1 MTLFRGISNA
11 NLDAKGRLSM
21 PARFRER
28 LIVGADGKLV
38 VTVDV
43 REKCLL
49 LYPLP
54 EWEIVQEQLDA
65 LPNIRPEA
73 RWLQRILIG
82 HATDLELDGN
92 GRILLPGPLRDH
104 CGLKKLL
111 VLVGQGNK
119 LEIWARDVWR
129 SRVDAHTSS
138 ENGVLLADGDDF
150 VGLSL

>member
-1 MTLFRGISNA
+1 MSLFRGISNA

-21 PARFRER
+21 PGRFRER
-28 LIVGADGKLV
+28 LLADARGKLV

-49 LYPLP
+49 LYPLH
-54 EWEIVQEQLDA
+54 EWEAVQEQLDA
-65 LPNIRPEA
+65 LPNIGQQA

-92 GRILLPGPLRDH
+92 GRILLPGPLREY
-104 CGLKKLL
+104 CGLEKLL

-119 LEIWARDVWR
+119 IEIWARDLWR
-129 SRVDAHTSS
+129 ARVDVLTSA
-138 ENGVLLADGDDF
+138 ENGALLAEGDAF
-150 VGLSL
+150 IGLSL